1 MDDGKCHI
9 WIPKNRGCNTV
20 FGICHL
26 WQTNLQNI
34 CKEQISANTFL
45 PPVKGNK
52 TKSTLGIR
60 VIPPTSKTSP
70 MSLLLI
76 SASRRHF
83 LHGSTVRC
91 TRSATR
97 DSNLARVSFM
107 AKCFGPL
114 ASTVIYGKL
123 MSVYRIK
130 TEVHLGHCP
139 FVILLYFSLQLS
151 KQSSDHKLLKIQ
163 LLYLSVP
170 LIYQSHV
177 SYKYLDAGH
186 LHVHTRISIPLS
198 LLILL
203 ASPTPTS
210 TVQAIG
216 IAALHFPTLL
226 MITIIIYGNLYMYYH

>member
-1 MDDGKCHI
+1 MDTKKQGGVNIKAFTI
-9 WIPKNRGCNTV
+9 FAPYLLLK
-20 FGICHL
+20 
-26 WQTNLQNI
+26 LQI
-34 CKEQISANTFL
+34 YANPFFR
-45 PPVKGNK
+45 PVKGNK

-83 LHGSTVRC
+83 LHGSIVRC

-123 MSVYRIK
+123 MSVYRSK
-130 TEVHLGHCP
+130 TEVRLVHYP

-151 KQSSDHKLLKIQ
+151 KQSSDHKLLKI
-163 LLYLSVP
+163 
-170 LIYQSHV
+170 
-177 SYKYLDAGH
+177 
-186 LHVHTRISIPLS
+186 
-198 LLILL
+198 
-203 ASPTPTS
+203 
-210 TVQAIG
+210 
-216 IAALHFPTLL
+216 
-226 MITIIIYGNLYMYYH
+226 NYYCI

>member
-1 MDDGKCHI
+1 MDTKKQG
-9 WIPKNRGCNTV
+9 GV
-20 FGICHL
+20 
-26 WQTNLQNI
+26 NI
-34 CKEQISANTFL
+34 QAFAIFAPYLLLRFYKFATQFARSKLVQIHFSRPL
-45 PPVKGNK
+45 KGNK

-83 LHGSTVRC
+83 LHGSIVRC

-123 MSVYRIK
+123 MSVYRSK
-130 TEVHLGHCP
+130 TEVHLVHYP

-151 KQSSDHKLLKIQ
+151 KQSSDHKLLKI
-163 LLYLSVP
+163 
-170 LIYQSHV
+170 
-177 SYKYLDAGH
+177 
-186 LHVHTRISIPLS
+186 
-198 LLILL
+198 
-203 ASPTPTS
+203 
-210 TVQAIG
+210 
-216 IAALHFPTLL
+216 
-226 MITIIIYGNLYMYYH
+226 NYYCI

>member
-1 MDDGKCHI
+1 MQKFHTDDVSLPSCHFMVKPVVVLQI
-9 WIPKNRGCNTV
+9 VCWLFSKHWTGNR
-20 FGICHL
+20 IC
-26 WQTNLQNI
+26 TNL
-34 CKEQISANTFL
+34 CKSIFC
-45 PPVKGNK
+45 PVKGNK

-83 LHGSTVRC
+83 LHGSIVRC

-123 MSVYRIK
+123 MSVYRSK
-130 TEVHLGHCP
+130 TLVHLVHYP

-151 KQSSDHKLLKIQ
+151 KQSSDHKLLK
-163 LLYLSVP
+163 
-170 LIYQSHV
+170 
-177 SYKYLDAGH
+177 
-186 LHVHTRISIPLS
+186 
-198 LLILL
+198 
-203 ASPTPTS
+203 
-210 TVQAIG
+210 
-216 IAALHFPTLL
+216 
-226 MITIIIYGNLYMYYH
+226 MYYCISVATDIPVSCYIQVS

>member
-1 MDDGKCHI
+1 MDTKKQGGVNIKAFTI
-9 WIPKNRGCNTV
+9 FAPYLLLKLQ
-20 FGICHL
+20 IC
-26 WQTNLQNI
+26 
-34 CKEQISANTFL
+34 ANPFFR
-45 PPVKGNK
+45 PVKGNK

-83 LHGSTVRC
+83 LHGSIVRC

-123 MSVYRIK
+123 MSVYKSK
-130 TEVHLGHCP
+130 TEVNLIHYP

-151 KQSSDHKLLKIQ
+151 KQSSDHKLLKI
-163 LLYLSVP
+163 
-170 LIYQSHV
+170 
-177 SYKYLDAGH
+177 
-186 LHVHTRISIPLS
+186 
-198 LLILL
+198 
-203 ASPTPTS
+203 
-210 TVQAIG
+210 
-216 IAALHFPTLL
+216 
-226 MITIIIYGNLYMYYH
+226 